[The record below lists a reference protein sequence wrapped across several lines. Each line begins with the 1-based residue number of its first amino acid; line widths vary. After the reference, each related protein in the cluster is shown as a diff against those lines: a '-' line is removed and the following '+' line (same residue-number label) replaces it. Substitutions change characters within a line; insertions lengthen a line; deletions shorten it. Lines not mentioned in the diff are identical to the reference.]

1 MLPSSPFDWGVKSK
15 KSKVPEGMIWSGAAG
30 KVVDRNSWYGLKAQ
44 AVQAKGKSA
53 KKYKYRK
60 SANPPNGYRFTVAER
75 CDRIAEKK
83 TRNGKP
89 FDKEQCIKNLK
100 YKGKSAMDRKA
111 PNGYRFTV
119 AERCDGLAE
128 KKTRNGKP
136 FDKEQCIKNLTNKR
150 LNKNW

>member
-30 KVVDRNSWYGLKAQ
+30 KVVDMNSRLGLEAQ
-44 AVQAKGKSA
+44 AARAKGKPA
-53 KKYKYRK
+53 KKYRKY
-60 SANPPNGYRFTVAER
+60 GYRFTVAER
-75 CDRIAEKK
+75 CDR
-83 TRNGKP
+83 
-89 FDKEQCIKNLK
+89 
-100 YKGKSAMDRKA
+100 M
-111 PNGYRFTV
+111 
-119 AERCDGLAE
+119 AE